1 MKIIM
6 RTLILIFVFMLTLS
20 ACGAKQA
27 ADTGLEAGGLAKMET
42 ENITSVSELL
52 SLGEKYLLE
61 LNYEQAIVMFTRVIE
76 IEPMN
81 PRGYIGVA
89 QAYIGIGDED
99 KAIAVLEQG
108 LDKIDS
114 TDIAAMLESLK
125 ASEPAS
131 MAENEP

>member
-1 MKIIM
+1 VKIIM